1 MYVTYMTICYVVHG
15 SFSVLYQTNLTEYEN
30 TIYNLCN
37 AYNGNDIYLHY
48 ENMNDFNTSS
58 LSYRKYQKSKPNV
71 RGTVEVK
78 FNVFTTPN
86 ESVLEETHFDHM
98 TDVKGNPEG
107 NPEVNESDETSEI
120 SPMYETMGVTN
131 IEGLCK
137 FMKLLQGQKVDVDII
152 YDESSMRVIYQ
163 SLQMEK
169 MSEIPKAK
177 VKPKTKTKPIPKIK
191 SKSNSN
197 SKSVQTSKVIPM
209 TNEVTEVNNDHGVHN
224 TEPNTEPNTEHS
236 ANNQNHKH
244 THKQTH
250 KYNRHRSLTE
260 TDIMIIDT
268 LNKKKKSSGVPSFD
282 EFMKF

>member
-71 RGTVEVK
+71 RGTLEVK
-78 FNVFTTPN
+78 FNVFTNPT

-98 TDVKGNPEG
+98 TDVKGNPEGNPESNPEG

-169 MSEIPKAK
+169 MSEIPKANAK
-177 VKPKTKTKPIPKIK
+177 VKPKTKPIPKSKSK
-191 SKSNSN
+191 SKSNSK

-209 TNEVTEVNNDHGVHN
+209 TNEVTEVNNDHGEHN
-224 TEPNTEPNTEHS
+224 
-236 ANNQNHKH
+236 ANSQSLKQ

-268 LNKKKKSSGVPSFD
+268 LNKKKKSNGVPSFD

>member
-1 MYVTYMTICYVVHG
+1 MTICYVVHG
-15 SFSVLYQTNLTEYEN
+15 SFSVLYHTNLTEYEN

-78 FNVFTTPN
+78 FNVFTNPN
-86 ESVLEETHFDHM
+86 ESVLEETHFEHM
-98 TDVKGNPEG
+98 TDVKGSSES
-107 NPEVNESDETSEI
+107 NPEVNESDETSET

-169 MSEIPKAK
+169 MSEIPKTKTK
-177 VKPKTKTKPIPKIK
+177 VKPKTKPIPKIK
-191 SKSNSN
+191 SKSKSKA
-197 SKSVQTSKVIPM
+197 KSVPMSKVIPM
-209 TNEVTEVNNDHGVHN
+209 TNEVTEVNNDHGEH
-224 TEPNTEPNTEHS
+224 NTEPNTEHS
-236 ANNQNHKH
+236 ANSQN
-244 THKQTH
+244 HKQTH

-268 LNKKKKSSGVPSFD
+268 LNKKKKSNGVPSFD